1 MFLSMISAPNDLGAP
16 PSRAAFDQRYNVAA
30 SRARDR
36 MYLVRSVQVND
47 LSEADKLRRKLIA
60 HFSSPFGQDEGR
72 AADMRSLCESDFE
85 RNVYDELTQ
94 RGYLVTPQVKAGAYR
109 IDMVVEGHNDS
120 RLAVLC
126 VGIYPAQI

>member
-1 MFLSMISAPNDLGAP
+1 
-16 PSRAAFDQRYNVAA
+16 
-30 SRARDR
+30 
-36 MYLVRSVQVND
+36 
-47 LSEADKLRRKLIA
+47 
-60 HFSSPFGQDEGR
+60 
-72 AADMRSLCESDFE
+72 MRSLCESDFE

-120 RLAVLC
+120 RLAIECDGDRYHGADRWAGDMYRQACTGACRLGLLAVLC